1 MVRRH
6 STQFLELS
14 QPNLYLQAGNT
25 EDWSLKPTSPRK
37 RNYRW
42 GHSEFSNEITN
53 FSHDYPSLGTTS
65 LSSGTSSNH
74 LVSTFL
80 LNKTESHFR
89 ETTNIKE
96 ISKQTKE
103 KELKKKGDNEGNKKI
118 SNTLKKHY
126 LKDTDS
132 GVPIVPGKS
141 MVSNEKVKSRE
152 RVIPYFLHVCVFMHA
167 YVKIMC
173 TILFLFMNI
182 PYLVFNWW

>member
-25 EDWSLKPTSPRK
+25 EDWSLKLTSPRK

-103 KELKKKGDNEGNKKI
+103 KELEKKKKTIKGTEKNFKYTQK
-118 SNTLKKHY
+118 TLSQRYWHRCSYSAWKKH
-126 LKDTDS
+126 S
-132 GVPIVPGKS
+132 EQWKS
-141 MVSNEKVKSRE
+141 EIKRE
-152 RVIPYFLHVCVFMHA
+152 IYSLFPSCLCVYACVC
-167 YVKIMC
+167 
-173 TILFLFMNI
+173 
-182 PYLVFNWW
+182 